1 MESIYVLLPIAL
13 VLLVVI
19 VAVFFWAVRSGQ
31 FEDMD
36 GPAYSILFDEDQ
48 PEATRRH
55 TVGTATQ
62 GRKTETEQS

>member
-1 MESIYVLLPIAL
+1 MESIYILLPIAL
-13 VLLVVI
+13 VLLVII
-19 VAVFFWAVRSGQ
+19 VAVFFWAVRNGQ

-48 PEATRRH
+48 PEATRRP
-55 TVGTATQ
+55 TVGTSTQ